1 MGIFC
6 FDILQSTLEQLQLA
20 YLYCILCGSPLDLS
34 STSRK
39 GGSRLRLIRLNH
51 FGIASE
57 DMHGESIDTRGH
69 FVGTC
74 FLALR
79 AAPISF
85 GYNLSGWVCF
95 DSLRACDFVCCI
107 LSLCQHLLRDRNFFS
122 IRILFV
128 QSLIIED
135 FVLG

>member
-74 FLALR
+74 L
-79 AAPISF
+79 F
-85 GYNLSGWVCF
+85 GI
-95 DSLRACDFVCCI
+95 ACGT
-107 LSLCQHLLRDRNFFS
+107 NFFGMG
-122 IRILFV
+122 I
-128 QSLIIED
+128 
-135 FVLG
+135 